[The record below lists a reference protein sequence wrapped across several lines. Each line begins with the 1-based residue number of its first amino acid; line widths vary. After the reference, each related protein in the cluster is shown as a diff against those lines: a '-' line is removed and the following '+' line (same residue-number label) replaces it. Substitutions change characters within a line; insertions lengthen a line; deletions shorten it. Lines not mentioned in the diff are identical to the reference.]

1 MLPGAVG
8 VERSSPPRAKRQPT
22 TDPYDLYNMD
32 DLHAAAGGQGVV
44 LRHQSA
50 IYDQLLATARVRFSF
65 GGAGPVRLRTSTLIV
80 APSGTG
86 KTHLAAAVAA
96 GMGVPYLYSCVG
108 GWMVMGSSSRGGSQT
123 LPQICAFLR
132 SCRDG
137 EGAVILL
144 DEIDKLG
151 EITTGAVASSAWY
164 SSVKLEVFQ
173 LLDGKLP
180 GSLEGGDSE
189 LTPYQIAEATK
200 VLNTKTLILA
210 AGAFEDLWDKQ
221 NRSVVGFGT
230 ADSGNVVVPSQK
242 ELTARLGRE
251 LCQRFRSKILFMPP
265 LAPDDYRHM
274 IEQLSPGIAPALR
287 RTFIRLGE
295 ERIPEACRLMQGT
308 RFVEELLLDTILA
321 ERAELTNWKADDH
334 EIRQATMD
342 E

>member
-1 MLPGAVG
+1 
-8 VERSSPPRAKRQPT
+8 
-22 TDPYDLYNMD
+22 MD
-32 DLHAAAGGQGVV
+32 NLKAAEGGQGVV
-44 LRHQSA
+44 LRHQRA
-50 IYDQLLATARVRFSF
+50 IYDELLATARVRFSF

-96 GMGVPYLYSCVG
+96 GCSVPYHYACIG
-108 GWMVMGSSSRGGSQT
+108 GWLVMGSSSRGGSQT
-123 LPQICAFLR
+123 LPQICSFLR
-132 SCRDG
+132 SCKDS

-151 EITTGAVASSAWY
+151 ELTAGPLTSSPWF

-180 GSLEGGDSE
+180 GSLEGGDAE
-189 LTPYQIAEATK
+189 LTSYQIAEAVE
-200 VLNTKTLILA
+200 VLNSKTLILA
-210 AGAFEDLWDKQ
+210 AGAFQDVWDKQ
-221 NRSVVGFGT
+221 NRSMIGFET
-230 ADSGNVVVPSQK
+230 ADSEAAVIPSQR
-242 ELTARLGRE
+242 ELSTRLGRE

-265 LAPDDYRHM
+265 LRHADYHHM
-274 IEQLSPGIAPALR
+274 LEQLSPGIAPALR

-321 ERAELTNWKADDH
+321 EREELTQWKADDH
-334 EIRQATMD
+334 EIRRLEMD
-342 E
+342 K